1 LLKVVLQGHIIVPD
15 DDLGIVTEALV
26 SHIEL
31 TRAEQGC
38 LLFNVTVDE
47 ENQNKFNVYEE
58 FVNQAAFDEHQLRV
72 KQSNWGRV
80 TKQVQRHYLISH
92 LNKE

>member
-1 LLKVVLQGHIIVPD
+1 LLKVILQGYIIVPD
-15 DDLGIVTEALV
+15 DHLDTVTAALV

-38 LLFNVTVDE
+38 LLFNVTVDYQ
-47 ENQNKFNVYEE
+47 NQNKFNVYEE
-58 FVNQAAFDEHQLRV
+58 FVNQSAFDKHQLRV

-80 TKQVQRHYLISH
+80 TTQVERHYLISYS
-92 LNKE
+92 

>member
-1 LLKVVLQGHIIVPD
+1 LLKVILQGHIIVLD
-15 DDLGIVTEALV
+15 DDLDTVTAALD

-38 LLFNVTVDE
+38 LIFNVTVDE
-47 ENQNKFNVYEE
+47 KNQTKFNVYEE
-58 FVNQAAFDEHQLRV
+58 FVNQAAFDKHQLRV

-80 TKQVQRHYLISH
+80 TTQVERHYLISYS
-92 LNKE
+92 E